1 MMIRITANI
10 ALDEKEIK
18 LKYIH
23 ASGPG
28 GQNVNK
34 VSSAV
39 QLYFDVQHSPSLPED
54 VRRRLARRAGK
65 RLTKDGILVLKA
77 RSFRNQ
83 ESNRRDAVL
92 RLVRLIR
99 EAAVKP
105 KIRRRSKPTQAAR
118 RRRMDSKRKHS
129 TIKRLRRPV
138 TNSDE

>member
-1 MMIRITANI
+1 MIRITANI